1 MGIYQGIS
9 RANESIVAAGFYTN
23 QRGHRVELAADIA
36 EACRGTRSYDP
47 GQTKTLFETEARLTA
62 DAPRHETEFE
72 VTGET
77 STQAGE
83 RLVLDEREEHVA
95 ILNFASA
102 RNPGGGYLGGARA
115 QEEDLCRSSAL
126 YTTLLKAPDYYEA
139 HRQNRDTRYSHRVIY
154 SPDVPVYR
162 DHKMKLLDDPY
173 SVDYL
178 TSPAPNA
185 GVLARHEPGSLREMP
200 ALVTE
205 RAGRVLAVAA
215 HHGVETLVL
224 GAWGCG
230 VFRNDP
236 ATVATAF
243 RTHLLDGGAVEGR
256 FPRVVFGVYDTS
268 ASKSVFRAF
277 QDVFAAQP
285 NGTTTVSR
293 TAPQLRVSAQQPA
306 AGTETVEG

>member
-1 MGIYQGIS
+1 MGKYKSIS
-9 RANESIVAAGFYTN
+9 LDNESIISAGYYVN
-23 QRGHRVELAADIA
+23 QRGVRVALAADVTA
-36 EACRGTRSYDP
+36 ACQGTRSYSP
-47 GQTKTLFETEARLTA
+47 GQTQRLFNEQAYNA
-62 DAPRHETEFE
+62 GNVPRHATAFE

-77 STQAGE
+77 STRAGQ
-83 RLVLDEREEHVA
+83 RLVLTEAAGNVA

-126 YTTLLKAPDYYEA
+126 YTTLREARDYYDA
-139 HRQNRDTRYSHRVIY
+139 HRANRDTRYSHRVIF

-162 DHKMKLLDDPY
+162 DNATRLLDEPY
-173 SVDYL
+173 QLSYL

-185 GVLARHEPGSLREMP
+185 GALARHDPS
-200 ALVTE
+200 ALDELEELITE

-236 ATVATAF
+236 AMVARAF
-243 RTHLLDGGAVEGR
+243 RGHLTDGGVFEGR
-256 FPRVVFGVYDTS
+256 FARVVFAVYDTS
-268 ASKSVFRAF
+268 AAKSTLAAFRSTF
-277 QDVFAAQP
+277 TDVLTGQE
-285 NGTTTVSR
+285 V
-293 TAPQLRVSAQQPA
+293 
-306 AGTETVEG
+306 

>member
-9 RANESIVAAGFYTN
+9 RANEAIIAAGYYTNERGQHVDLASDVAASC
-23 QRGHRVELAADIA
+23 QD
-36 EACRGTRSYDP
+36 TRSYTP
-47 GQTKTLFETEARLTA
+47 GQTQRMFNDEAYNATNA
-62 DAPRHETEFE
+62 VRHETAFE

-77 STQAGE
+77 STAAGQ
-83 RLVLDEREEHVA
+83 RLVLDEGEQYVA
-95 ILNFASA
+95 TLNFASA

-126 YTTLLKAPDYYEA
+126 YTTLLEATDYYDA
-139 HRQNRDTRYSHRVIY
+139 HRKNRDTRYSHRVIY

-162 DHKMKLLDDPY
+162 DAKSRLLDQPY
-173 SVDYL
+173 FVSFL

-185 GVLARHEPGSLREMP
+185 GALARHDPGAVGDLEE
-200 ALVTE
+200 LITE

-215 HHGVETLVL
+215 YHGVRTLVL

-243 RTHLLDGGAVEGR
+243 RSHLADGGVFEGR
-256 FPRVVFGVYDTS
+256 FPRVVFAVYDTS
-268 ASKSVFRAF
+268 AGKATFQAFR
-277 QDVFAAQP
+277 DVFAAQP
-285 NGTTTVSR
+285 NGTATKS
-293 TAPQLRVSAQQPA
+293 
-306 AGTETVEG
+306 